1 MIQLLI
7 CLGKWLEQRFPKQV
21 VVLETDYKAL
31 LAKIDIFENRLK
43 DVAHIDARLAFVEK
57 SAVHLEPVKLLA
69 EEMAK
74 MKAEMVSLRAGLGI
88 TASATSP
95 EALETMLNGEYIHKG
110 DHNG

>member
-7 CLGKWLEQRFPKQV
+7 RLGKWLEQRFPKQV
-21 VVLETDYKAL
+21 AVLETDYKAL
-31 LAKIDIFENRLK
+31 LVRLSDIETKSK
-43 DVAHIDARLAFVEK
+43 DVALLEARLSFVEK

-69 EEMAK
+69 EEMSK
-74 MKAEMVSLRAGLGI
+74 MKAELVSLRAGLGI

-95 EALETMLNGEYIHKG
+95 EALETMLNGEYIKQG